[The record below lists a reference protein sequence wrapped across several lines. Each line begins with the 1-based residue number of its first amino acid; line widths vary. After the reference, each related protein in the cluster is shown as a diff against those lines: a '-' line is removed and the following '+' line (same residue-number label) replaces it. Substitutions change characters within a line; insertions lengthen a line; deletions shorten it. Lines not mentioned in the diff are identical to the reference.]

1 MLKCKR
7 WRAFLLHLAP
17 IGMGAPTLLDVNF
30 AKQEVKLPEK
40 LLCNRNLAVAS
51 LYSLSVSAAAPRYC
65 QGVWGQGS
73 RAESIQQP
81 GQRTHLPWEVRHL
94 C

>member
-17 IGMGAPTLLDVNF
+17 VGMGTLTLLDVNF
-30 AKQEVKLPEK
+30 AKQEVNLPEE
-40 LLCNRNLAVAS
+40 LLCTRNLAVAS

-73 RAESIQQP
+73 RAEGVQQP
-81 GQRTHLPWEVRHL
+81 GQRAHLPREV
-94 C
+94 